1 MSPADAAS
9 VDARAD
15 APVYEPVNA
24 SVDARV
30 DAPVDAPVEATV
42 PLARRLV
49 AEGIGTALLIAVVVG
64 SGLRAERLAAGNV
77 ALALLVNSLASGA
90 GLAALLLAFGGMSG
104 GHLNPAVTLSA
115 WLRGMLPA
123 REALRYVAVQLVGAI
138 AGVVAVHLMFGEP
151 LLAWSEQARTG
162 APLWWSEFLATFGL
176 IGVAMGTAHARPALL
191 PFAVAGYIAAGYWF
205 TASTSFANPALT
217 LACALTATFTGIRAI
232 DVPGFVLA
240 QCAGAL
246 TATLVFHWLLRPA
259 PRGSATRTGSG
270 CAAGSAAASAAANAA
285 ASAAA
290 NATDRAEISPVRGPV
305 RRPVSGAVDGRIG
318 SPASSAAPTSAD

>member
-1 MSPADAAS
+1 MSAADAAS

-15 APVYEPVNA
+15 APVNAPVNA
-24 SVDARV
+24 PVDAPVDARV
-30 DAPVDAPVEATV
+30 DAPVDARVDAPVEATV

-49 AEGIGTALLIAVVVG
+49 AEGIGTALLIAVVIG

-259 PRGSATRTGSG
+259 PRRSATRTGAG
-270 CAAGSAAASAAANAA
+270 CAAASAAASAA
-285 ASAAA
+285 
-290 NATDRAEISPVRGPV
+290 DRAEISPVRGPV

>member
-1 MSPADAAS
+1 M
-9 VDARAD
+9 DAR
-15 APVYEPVNA
+15 
-24 SVDARV
+24 VDARV
-30 DAPVDAPVEATV
+30 DAPAEFAI

-49 AEGIGTALLIAVVVG
+49 AEALGTALLVAVVIG

-77 ALALLVNSLASGA
+77 ALALLVNSLAGGA

-115 WLRGMLPA
+115 WLSGMLPA
-123 REALRYVAVQLVGAI
+123 REALRYVAVQLVGAV

>member
-1 MSPADAAS
+1 MSTRRPDATSPADAAG
-9 VDARAD
+9 
-15 APVYEPVNA
+15 
-24 SVDARV
+24 
-30 DAPVDAPVEATV
+30 VEASIQASIQACIQAPV

-49 AEGIGTALLIAVVVG
+49 AEALGTALLIAVVIG

-77 ALALLVNSLASGA
+77 ALALLANSLASGA
-90 GLAALLLAFGGMSG
+90 GLAALLLAFGGLSG

-115 WLRGMLPA
+115 WLQGMLPA
-123 REALRYVAVQLVGAI
+123 REALRYVVVQWLGAI

-151 LLAWSEQARTG
+151 LLAWSAQARTG

-176 IGVAMGTAHARPALL
+176 IGVAMGTAHTRPALL

-246 TATLVFHWLLRPA
+246 TATLVFHWLLRPV
-259 PRGSATRTGSG
+259 PRGSAARTSG
-270 CAAGSAAASAAANAA
+270 CTAVGS
-285 ASAAA
+285 
-290 NATDRAEISPVRGPV
+290 
-305 RRPVSGAVDGRIG
+305 
-318 SPASSAAPTSAD
+318 APTSAD

>member
-1 MSPADAAS
+1 MSIRRPHATSPADAAC
-9 VDARAD
+9 
-15 APVYEPVNA
+15 
-24 SVDARV
+24 
-30 DAPVDAPVEATV
+30 VEACLEAPV
-42 PLARRLV
+42 PLARRLA
-49 AEGIGTALLIAVVVG
+49 AEALGTALLIAVVIG

-90 GLAALLLAFGGMSG
+90 GLAALLLAFGGISG

-123 REALRYVAVQLVGAI
+123 REALRYVAVQLVGAV

-151 LLAWSEQARTG
+151 PLAWSEQARTG
-162 APLWWSEFLATFGL
+162 APLWWSECLATFGL
-176 IGVAMGTAHARPALL
+176 IGVAMGAAHARPALL

-246 TATLVFHWLLRPA
+246 TATLVFHWLLRQGPA
-259 PRGSATRTGSG
+259 DSAARTSG
-270 CAAGSAAASAAANAA
+270 TPAAGSEARSEAGTAAASAGGS
-285 ASAAA
+285 ASNSA
-290 NATDRAEISPVRGPV
+290 
-305 RRPVSGAVDGRIG
+305 
-318 SPASSAAPTSAD
+318 ASSAAPTSAD

>member
-259 PRGSATRTGSG
+259 PRGSATRTGAG

-285 ASAAA
+285 ANAAA
-290 NATDRAEISPVRGPV
+290 SATDRAEISPVRGPV
-305 RRPVSGAVDGRIG
+305 RRPVRGAVDGRIG

>member
-1 MSPADAAS
+1 M
-9 VDARAD
+9 DAR
-15 APVYEPVNA
+15 
-24 SVDARV
+24 VDARV
-30 DAPVDAPVEATV
+30 DAPAEFAI

-49 AEGIGTALLIAVVVG
+49 AEALGTALLVAVVIG

-205 TASTSFANPALT
+205 TVSTSFANPALT

-259 PRGSATRTGSG
+259 PRGSATRTGAG
-270 CAAGSAAASAAANAA
+270 CAAASAAANAA

-290 NATDRAEISPVRGPV
+290 SATDRAEISPVRGPV
-305 RRPVSGAVDGRIG
+305 RRPVSGAVDGRTG
-318 SPASSAAPTSAD
+318 SPASSATPTSAD